1 MTLSFSA
8 PVVRPR
14 YGDGSFADL
23 PQLVQS
29 LLLGDGPPPFRVE
42 GMDRLPQRPRQVV
55 FLFLDAFGWS
65 FFQRVREH
73 SPLLRRIEREGC
85 VAQITS
91 QFPSTTSA
99 HVTTLQTGLPVG
111 QHGVFEWNY
120 YEPKLDQVITP
131 LLFSFAG
138 DRLPGTLLKVGARP
152 EAILP
157 TQSLSQALGEHG
169 VASYAYLHHSYGHSP
184 YNAIINRHSRLGSFK
199 TLAEALVNLELQM
212 AKGDGPAFHFFY
224 YDGIDAVCHDHGP
237 DSPQVEAEIE
247 ACLDMLERWLQRRRP
262 LGQGEAL
269 LLITADHG
277 QIGVDPQTTLYL
289 NQQPWWERVQPLLRT
304 NREGRLLV
312 PGGSA
317 RDMFLYVREGA
328 LDEAQALLS
337 RELAGRADVVRV
349 VDLAAAGFFGP
360 PPLSEA
366 FWARAGDLV
375 ILPHP
380 GETVWW
386 YEKDRFEQKFRGHH
400 GGLTAEEMEIPL
412 LLVPLS

>member
-1 MTLSFSA
+1 MSLSFST

-14 YGDGSFADL
+14 YGEGCFADL
-23 PQLVQS
+23 PRLVQS
-29 LLLGDGPPPFRVE
+29 LLLGDTPPFPVE

-65 FFQRVREH
+65 FFQRFRER
-73 SPLLRRIEREGC
+73 STLLRRIEREGC

-99 HVTTLQTGLPVG
+99 HVTTLQTGQPVG

-120 YEPKLDQVITP
+120 YEPQLDQVITP

-138 DRLPGTLLKVGARP
+138 DRMPGTLLKAGAQP

-157 TQSLSQALGEHG
+157 TQSLSQALAGQG
-169 VASYAYLHHSYGHSP
+169 VASHAYLHHSYGQSP
-184 YNAIINRHSRLGSFK
+184 YNAIINRHSRLRSFK
-199 TLAEALVNLELQM
+199 TLAEALVNLQLQL
-212 AKGDGPAFHFFY
+212 AQSDGPAFHFFY

-237 DSPQVEAEIE
+237 ASPQVEAEIE
-247 ACLDMLERWLQRRRP
+247 ACLATVERWLERMP
-262 LGQGEAL
+262 AVGNGETL

-277 QIGVDPQTTLYL
+277 QTAVDPQTTLYL
-289 NQQPWWERVQPLLRT
+289 NRQPWWEKLQPLLRT
-304 NREGRLLV
+304 NRQGRLLV
-312 PGGSA
+312 PAGSA
-317 RDMFLYVREGA
+317 RDMFLYVREGMV
-328 LDEAQALLS
+328 DEAQALLS
-337 RELAGRADVVRV
+337 RALAGRADVVRV
-349 VDLAAAGFFGP
+349 TDLATAGFFGP

-366 FWARAGDLV
+366 FWSRVGDLV
-375 ILPHP
+375 ILPYP

-412 LLVPLS
+412 LLYAIS